1 MNSMNRVYFLQFKS
15 KTFSSND
22 SVDERALMTSVLI
35 EHRGLEA
42 AYSVAVGRQ
51 QQLLLVDV
59 VQQPRSLHER

>member
-1 MNSMNRVYFLQFKS
+1 MNSMNRVYFFAITI
-15 KTFSSND
+15 KTFSSKD
-22 SVDERALMTSVLI
+22 SVDKRALMTSVLI